1 MNRRFIEKNIW
12 LSKAAFGDTKL
23 NTLLKE
29 QGLNVLNL
37 PLIELSQNDTEQI
50 KQSINSLN
58 EYDWI
63 ILPSPNAV
71 FFLYQAIIKNPKV
84 RLDNITAKFCFL
96 GNKTRIKARL
106 YGITSDHYCEETNI
120 EKLLCSIPLNI
131 GQKILYFTSDK
142 TNNNIDLNCLTDK
155 KGSIRKE
162 VLYRNKP
169 NIFSSKELN
178 VLNQKQIDLII
189 VYSYSAIDA
198 LCLNATALNTNVYD
212 TPLMCIGPLTAE
224 YAKTKQFQKVKYSRS
239 IEDKD
244 ILKACMDYL

>member
-1 MNRRFIEKNIW
+1 MNRRLMEKNIW
-12 LSKAAFGDTKL
+12 ISKSASGDTKL

-37 PLIELSQNDTEQI
+37 PLIELSQNDTEQLKHCI
-50 KQSINSLN
+50 NSIN
-58 EYDWI
+58 EYNWI
-63 ILPSPNAV
+63 ILPSPSAV
-71 FFLYQAIIKNPKV
+71 FYLYQAIIKNPKIS
-84 RLDNITAKFCFL
+84 LDNITAKFCFL
-96 GNKTRIKARL
+96 GNKTRLKARS
-106 YGITSDHYCEETNI
+106 YGITSDHYYEETNI
-120 EKLLCSIPLNI
+120 EDLLSSIPLKV
-131 GQKILYFTSDK
+131 GQKILYLTSDK
-142 TNNNIDLNCLTDK
+142 SNNNLNLNYATHK
-155 KGSIRKE
+155 KASIRKE

-169 NIFSSKELN
+169 YIFSSKELN
-178 VLNQKQIDLII
+178 ALNQKQIDLII

-224 YAKTKQFQKVKYSRS
+224 YAKTKQFQKVKHSVS